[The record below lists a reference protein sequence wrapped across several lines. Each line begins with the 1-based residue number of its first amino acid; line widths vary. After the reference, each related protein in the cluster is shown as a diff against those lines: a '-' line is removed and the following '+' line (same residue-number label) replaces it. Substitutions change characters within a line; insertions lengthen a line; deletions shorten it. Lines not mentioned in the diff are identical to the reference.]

1 MESYLTDITKKM
13 LSKTNY
19 IIHKDIK
26 YSSLEIVDIPDIV
39 KNCTDKWFNQ
49 SLSIVNDSVVRL
61 GIFEG
66 EFHWHKHDSDDEFFF
81 VLEGEFSI
89 ELEDKTIVLNQFQ
102 GVTIPKGVMHRP
114 VSTKKSVILM
124 VETKNIVPTGD

>member
-1 MESYLTDITKKM
+1 MN
-13 LSKTNY
+13 SKTNY
-19 IIHKDIK
+19 IIQKDIK
-26 YSSLEIVDIPDIV
+26 YGSLELVDVPDIV

-66 EFHWHKHDSDDEFFF
+66 EFHWHKHDNDDEFFF
-81 VLEGEFSI
+81 CIEGEFSI
-89 ELEDKTIVLNQFQ
+89 ELEDKTLVLNQFQ

-114 VSTKKSVILM
+114 VSPKKSVVLM